1 MADLLMLG
9 AEFFD
14 RLSNPAYGIRTN
26 EDYSLRMA
34 SLLESEG
41 FSDFV
46 RHEVARMRDPDS
58 LTVHGWL
65 WLLTWTRANDAR
77 ISDGLLLD
85 LVRRWSSVFMQ
96 VLIVDLAT
104 RDLED
109 RRGDRGEWLSNY
121 LQWSVDVAGDAG
133 ERRDVDTRRAETA
146 FIALLQ
152 VGRTITIDAAARLLR
167 REWGGQAQL
176 IEFYRNWTAGLDEE
190 SREMWTSR
198 LDRPDEHYR

>member
-26 EDYSLRMA
+26 EDYSLRLA
-34 SLLESEG
+34 SLLDSDG
-41 FSDFV
+41 FGDFV
-46 RHEVARMRDPDS
+46 RQEVARMRDPDS

-65 WLLTWTRANDAR
+65 WLLTWARANDAR
-77 ISDGLLLD
+77 ISAALLFD

-104 RDLED
+104 WDEKD
-109 RRGDRGEWLSNY
+109 RPADRSEWLSNY

-152 VGRTITIDAAARLLR
+152 VGRPITIEAAARLLR
-167 REWGGQAQL
+167 REWVGRPQL
-176 IEFYRNWTAGLDEE
+176 FEFYRNWTEGLDEE

-198 LDRPDEHYR
+198 LDPSDEQYR

>member
-26 EDYSLRMA
+26 EDYSLRLA
-34 SLLESEG
+34 SLLDSDG
-41 FSDFV
+41 FGDFV
-46 RHEVARMRDPDS
+46 RQEVARMRDPDS

-65 WLLTWTRANDAR
+65 WLLTWARANDAR
-77 ISDGLLLD
+77 IPAGLLFD

-104 RDLED
+104 WDEKD
-109 RRGDRGEWLSNY
+109 RPADRSEWLSNY

-152 VGRTITIDAAARLLR
+152 VGRPITIEAAARLLR
-167 REWGGQAQL
+167 REWVGRPQL
-176 IEFYRNWTAGLDEE
+176 FEFYRNWTEGLDEE

-198 LDRPDEHYR
+198 LDPSDEQYR